1 MYIYGNEHIRSNYK
15 VPRSGTCINY
25 LEGLRWH
32 HKPQCPYCKSEQSS
46 KRLGTQRHQCN
57 SCNHSYGV
65 LVGTIFEDTKLALPK
80 WFLAITLILNAKKG
94 LSSRQLGRDLGINRN
109 TAWYLQMRIRKAM
122 QEGDDSDLFNGIVE
136 IDETYIGGAKANHS
150 KKKRQARRDSSLQI
164 TGMQD
169 KQAVLGLLERAGRI
183 KLQVIE
189 KAHGKTIKPIIE
201 HTVSKDASLVTD
213 GFGGYAGLD
222 KQYKEHQV
230 LNKDKEEYV
239 RGEYHTNTIE
249 GFWTLLKRGIYGQ
262 YHKVSIRHLQEY
274 LNEFTFKYNHR
285 ENRSVFDLLVHNCIL
300 TTHYVPVQ

>member
-1 MYIYGNEHIRSNYK
+1 MVMNILEVITRF
-15 VPRSGTCINY
+15 PDQEACIHH
-25 LEGLRWH
+25 LEALRWLN
-32 HKPQCPYCKSEQSS
+32 KPQCPYCKSEQST
-46 KRLGTQRHQCN
+46 KRVGTQRHQCN
-57 SCNHSYGV
+57 GCNRSYSV

-80 WFLAITLILNAKKG
+80 WFLAIALILNAKKG
-94 LSSRQLGRDLGINRN
+94 LSSRQLSRDLGINRN

-122 QEGDDSDLFNGIVE
+122 QEGEDNDLFNGIVE

-150 KKKRQARRDSSLQI
+150 KKKRQARRDNGLQI

-169 KQAVLGLLERAGRI
+169 KQAVIGLLERAGRI
-183 KLQVIE
+183 KLQVLE

-201 HTVSKDASLVTD
+201 QTVSKDASLVTD
-213 GFGGYAGLD
+213 GFGGYAGLS

-262 YHKVSIRHLQEY
+262 YHKVTVRHLQEY

-285 ENRSVFDLLVHNCIL
+285 KNKSVFDLLVNKCIL
-300 TTHYVPVQ
+300 TTQYVPVQ